1 MSTSER
7 EIIDDLSI
15 VIACLS
21 IQYDI
26 MRREPDMLH
35 SAKVGNSINLEKLVR
50 YVFLSFVEDIK
61 LALD

>member
-21 IQYDI
+21 VQYDI
-26 MRREPDMLH
+26 IRREPDILH
-35 SAKVGNSINLEKLVR
+35 SAEVGNGIDLEKLVR
-50 YVFLSFVEDIK
+50 YVFLSFVEDMK